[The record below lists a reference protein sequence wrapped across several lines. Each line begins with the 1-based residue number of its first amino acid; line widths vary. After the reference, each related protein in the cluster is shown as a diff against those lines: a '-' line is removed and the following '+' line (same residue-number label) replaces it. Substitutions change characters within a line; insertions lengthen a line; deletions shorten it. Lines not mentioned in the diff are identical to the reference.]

1 MKIYVDEE
9 TQVVRV
15 DLGERGY
22 VLVELIPTI
31 KKVVAEVC
39 PASWLPEALGYSE
52 QVYESP
58 APPLEWPT
66 KANALVE
73 AKTTF
78 RAQER
83 FICQGNFWVAVE
95 DGTEYYP
102 RDLELKRIIF
112 EGEDTQ

>member
-1 MKIYVDEE
+1 MKIYVDEGR
-9 TQVVRV
+9 QVVRV
-15 DLGERGY
+15 DFGEKGY
-22 VLVELIPTI
+22 ILAELNRF
-31 KKVVAEVC
+31 AGEVGSC
-39 PASWLPEALGYSE
+39 AAPASWLPNVLGYSE
-52 QVYESP
+52 LVYESP

-66 KANALVE
+66 KPNALVE

-83 FICQGNFWVAVE
+83 FICQGNFWAAVE

-112 EGEDTQ
+112 EGEDNG